1 MVRSCEDVPHAFVAV
16 KTISFTPSGKF
27 KVEVKLLLDRLK
39 LLTGVPATVK
49 LMPCVFGM
57 FKTVA

>member
-1 MVRSCEDVPHAFVAV
+1 MSILCSATVDVIDAPPAHG
-16 KTISFTPSGKF
+16 KGLGKF